1 MRLHFHLLKKIA
13 EALHDIF
20 ENKKYADKVIEKL
33 FKGNKKLGSR
43 DRRFI
48 AETIYEIVRY
58 HRFYQTVAASN
69 ESYNLLGVHLVKNGL
84 DTEEFQDEYPI
95 DIDAIKA
102 NLKKKYS
109 LAVTESFPDWMCEL
123 GEKEFGAEEW
133 TQIMHALNRPVS
145 TAALDSIV
153 ERISSWV
160 ITRAE
165 SEISARVIG
174 RRVMAE
180 LKQLDDV
187 AYVRFASVYKT
198 FKDVQDFVEK
208 LEGDELIDMIDSSG
222 PQLSLTTQLQ
232 PQLKPVN
239 NNTDQTTKEANDEK
253 TIKRTRTPD
262 PIPN

>member
-1 MRLHFHLLKKIA
+1 MKCPFCGHS
-13 EALHDIF
+13 E
-20 ENKKYADKVIEKL
+20 DKVLDTRVQKDGGIRRRRECLSCKSRYSTLETVVLSYPFVIKKDGRREPFSKEKL
-33 FKGNKKLGSR
+33 LRGLSYACNK
-43 DRRFI
+43 
-48 AETIYEIVRY
+48 
-58 HRFYQTVAASN
+58 
-69 ESYNLLGVHLVKNGL
+69 
-84 DTEEFQDEYPI
+84 
-95 DIDAIKA
+95 
-102 NLKKKYS
+102 
-109 LAVTESFPDWMCEL
+109 
-123 GEKEFGAEEW
+123 
-133 TQIMHALNRPVS
+133 RPVS
-145 TAALDSIV
+145 TAALDAIV
-153 ERISSWV
+153 ERIASWV
-160 ITRAE
+160 ITRGE
-165 SEISARVIG
+165 GEISARVIG

-239 NNTDQTTKEANDEK
+239 NTDQTTKEANDEK